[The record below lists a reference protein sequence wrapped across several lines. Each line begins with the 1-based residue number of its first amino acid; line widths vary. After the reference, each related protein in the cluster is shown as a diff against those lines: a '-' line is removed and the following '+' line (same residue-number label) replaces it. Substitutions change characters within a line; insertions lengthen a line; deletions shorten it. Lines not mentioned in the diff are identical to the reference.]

1 MAETLTTPVTRLE
14 KGMIRVQNA
23 LGHLAEIQRR
33 QIESSTALE
42 KRMAARE
49 KRMDERIEKLVS
61 AIGAFIA
68 RVDKQVDKR

>member
-1 MAETLTTPVTRLE
+1 MAETLTTRVTRLE

-33 QIESSTALE
+33 QIENSAALE

-68 RVDKQVDKR
+68 RVDKR

>member
-1 MAETLTTPVTRLE
+1 
-14 KGMIRVQNA
+14 
-23 LGHLAEIQRR
+23 
-33 QIESSTALE
+33 
-42 KRMAARE
+42 MAARE